1 MKFLQRTVLEPAYQG
16 AQLHPGKLSGIY
28 QDEPTCSTLF
38 HHYKQRTLKLG
49 RELELRLKHL
59 YHLIRMALPGNVST
73 DTTRRSPAHSIHTE
87 VQIDS
92 RPDTYLPGV
101 PDDEDLRWIKTGLPH
116 QYHAYL
122 AINRLKNDHHLAG
135 QSVLC
140 IGGRAALYPNY
151 HQLIEAAGGHFMVFR
166 GGTQDNSECLLA
178 LLACVDSI
186 ICPVDCINHEDFFT
200 VRRYCQR
207 TGKNCVMLERS
218 DLITFG
224 KAVETLARGN
234 CHNSRTDFLNQSA
247 A

>member
-1 MKFLQRTVLEPAYQG
+1 MEPTYQG

-28 QDEPTCSTLF
+28 QDETTCGTIF
-38 HHYKQRTLKLG
+38 YHYKQRALKLG
-49 RELELRLKHL
+49 RELESRMKYL
-59 YHLIRMALPGNVST
+59 YHLIRTALPGNVSAET
-73 DTTRRSPAHSIHTE
+73 AQHSPANSIRTE
-87 VQIDS
+87 IQIGS
-92 RPDTYLPGV
+92 RTDIPLPKV

-140 IGGRAALYPNY
+140 VGGRAALYPNY

-166 GGTQDNSECLLA
+166 GGIQDNSQCLLA

-200 VRRYCQR
+200 VKRYCQH
-207 TGKNCVMLERS
+207 TGKNCIMLERS
-218 DLITFG
+218 DLTTFG
-224 KAVETLARGN
+224 KAVETLARGDYRN
-234 CHNSRTDFLNQSA
+234 AQTDFFNQSA

>member
-16 AQLHPGKLSGIY
+16 AQPHSGKLPEIC
-28 QDEPTCSTLF
+28 QNETLCNMLF
-38 HHYKQRTLKLG
+38 HHCKQRTLKFG
-49 RELELRLKHL
+49 QELESRLKHL
-59 YHLIRMALPGNVST
+59 YHLIRMVLPGAVSANT
-73 DTTRRSPAHSIHTE
+73 ARRSPAHPIHTE
-87 VQIDS
+87 ARIDS
-92 RPDTYLPGV
+92 RTDTYLPQMS
-101 PDDEDLRWIKTGLPH
+101 DNEDLRWIKTGLPH

-122 AINRLKNDHHLAG
+122 AVSHLKNDHHLAG

-178 LLACVDSI
+178 LLTRVDSI

-218 DLITFG
+218 DLVTFG
-224 KAVETLARGN
+224 KAVEILARGDYHHSGTN
-234 CHNSRTDFLNQSA
+234 FLNRSA